1 MNDPTAALASALAE
15 RYRFQRVLG
24 AGGMATVH
32 LAEDLRHRRPVAVKV
47 LRADFGVSLG
57 AERFLREIRIAAQLQ
72 HPHIV
77 PVFDSGEDGGLLWYA
92 MPLVE
97 GETLRARLARE
108 GRLPVAEAARIARE
122 VADAL
127 GYAHGRGVV
136 HRDIKPENILLSRGH
151 ALVTDFGVAKAI
163 SAAAGHADR
172 PEAPDGATDVPT
184 GELTTAG
191 ISLGT
196 PTYMAPEQAVGDAD
210 VDHRADLYALG
221 VVAYEML
228 AGAPPFAGTAQQL
241 LAAHVMQTPEPLSSR
256 RADLPE
262 RVTTAVMRCLEKEPG
277 RRFATADELAAA
289 LGEGRA
295 GPSGEAR
302 RRERERHFRW
312 KLLGAAAVAV
322 VLAGALISRTG
333 RQSSETRADPAA
345 SITRL
350 AVLPFSNR
358 GAPDD
363 AYFADGVSDE
373 LRGRLAAVRGL
384 EVVASASSN
393 AYRDSR
399 KTPQEIGRELR
410 AQYVLRGTV
419 RWARGSGGASR
430 VQVSP
435 ELIATASQSTRWGR
449 SFDVTIDD
457 IFAVQRQVAEQVASE
472 LAVSLG
478 DGASPTAAGP
488 PTTNLAA
495 YDHYLRGMA
504 LIRRAMNVSS
514 GFRIAADELARAI
527 ALDSAFALAHAQ
539 LGRAHAAAYWFFE
552 DRSDARLEL
561 ARVAAESALA
571 LRPGLPQAHVTLG
584 YYHYWGRRDYARA
597 LAEFDRALERAPND
611 VEALAGRGAVLRRQ
625 GRADESL
632 RAFTRAVELDPQNAP
647 ALRDAGSTAVIAAR
661 PTDALAYL
669 EREAK
674 IAPSIGN
681 HVMQSLAY
689 YEAGRQR
696 EAEQALD
703 AAARTA
709 PPSEVAATVV
719 NGSWWWIMTFHD
731 STAWRM
737 LGDMRLS
744 DAGADTAAYYLVKAE
759 WKHLA
764 GDRAGAR
771 MVADSAARAYEE
783 RVRQQPREDRYHL
796 SLGIAY
802 ALQGRRDEAL
812 RAGRRALEML
822 PVSRDA
828 LDGANWLKEMA
839 YLHVLLG
846 DAAEALDLIERN
858 LALPSHQSPAY
869 FRSDLRFAALRGNPR
884 FDRLTGLLGR

>member
-1 MNDPTAALASALAE
+1 
-15 RYRFQRVLG
+15 
-24 AGGMATVH
+24 MATVH
-32 LAEDLRHRRPVAVKV
+32 LAEDLRHRRPVAIKV
-47 LRADFGVSLG
+47 LRPDLGASLG

-92 MPLVE
+92 MPRVE

-151 ALVTDFGVAKAI
+151 ALVTDFGVAKAV
-163 SAAAGHADR
+163 SAAARGGADR
-172 PEAPDGATDVPT
+172 PEGLDGPRDLST

-196 PTYMAPEQAVGDAD
+196 PAYMAPEQAAGDAD

-228 AGAPPFAGTAQQL
+228 AGAPPFTGSAQQL
-241 LAAHVMQTPEPLSSR
+241 LAAHVMQTPEPLISR

-262 RVTTAVMRCLEKEPG
+262 QVTTAVMRCLEKEPG

-289 LGEGRA
+289 LRDNNA
-295 GPSGEAR
+295 GPSGETHP
-302 RRERERHFRW
+302 RERERLGRW
-312 KLLGAAAVAV
+312 KLPAAIAVAV
-322 VLAGALISRTG
+322 VLAGALILWIG
-333 RQSSETRADPAA
+333 RQSSQIRADPGL
-345 SITRL
+345 SVTRL

-373 LRGRLAAVRGL
+373 LRGKLATLRGL
-384 EVVASASSN
+384 EVVASASSD
-393 AYRDSR
+393 AYREST
-399 KTPQEIGRELR
+399 KTPEEIGRELR
-410 AQYVLRGTV
+410 VKYILRGTV
-419 RWARGSGGASR
+419 RWARGSGAASR

-435 ELIATASQSTRWGR
+435 ELIATESESTRWQR

-457 IFAVQRQVAEQVASE
+457 IFAVQRQVAEQVANE

-478 DGASPTAAGP
+478 EGASARAGP

-504 LIRRAMNVSS
+504 LVRRATSLSS
-514 GFRIAADELARAI
+514 GFRRAADELARAT
-527 ALDSAFALAHAQ
+527 ALDSAFALAYAH

-561 ARVAAESALA
+561 ARAAAERALA
-571 LRPGLPQAHVTLG
+571 LRPGLPDAHVALG
-584 YYHYWGRRDYARA
+584 YYHYWGHRDYERA
-597 LAEFDRALERAPND
+597 LAEFDRALAHVPND
-611 VEALAGRGAVLRRQ
+611 VEALAGRGNVLRRQ
-625 GRADESL
+625 GRAEESL

-647 ALRDAGSTAVIAAR
+647 ALRNAGSIAVIAGR
-661 PTDALAYL
+661 PLDALSYL
-669 EREAK
+669 DREGA
-674 IAPSIGN
+674 IAPSLGN
-681 HVMQSLAY
+681 HVMRSLAY

-696 EAEQALD
+696 EAEQTLD
-703 AAARTA
+703 AAARIA
-709 PPSEVAATVV
+709 PPSEVAATIV

-744 DAGADTAAYYLVKAE
+744 EAGADTAAYYLVKAE
-759 WKHLA
+759 WKHLT
-764 GDRAGAR
+764 GDRTGAR
-771 MVADSAARAYEE
+771 TVADSAARAYEE

-846 DAAEALDLIERN
+846 NAAEALDLIERN

-869 FRSDLRFAALRGNPR
+869 FRSDLRFAALRGDPR
-884 FDRLTGLLGR
+884 FERLTALPGR

>member
-1 MNDPTAALASALAE
+1 MNDPAAVLASALAE

-32 LAEDLRHRRPVAVKV
+32 LAEDLRHRRPVAIKV
-47 LRADFGVSLG
+47 LRPDLGVSLG

-77 PVFDSGEDGGLLWYA
+77 PVFDSGEAGGLLWYA

-97 GETLRARLARE
+97 GETLRARLSRE

-151 ALVTDFGVAKAI
+151 ALVTDFGVAKAV
-163 SAAAGHADR
+163 STARRAVDR
-172 PEAPDGATDVPT
+172 PEGVDGPKDLAT

-196 PTYMAPEQAVGDAD
+196 PTYMAPEQAVGDVD

-228 AGAPPFAGTAQQL
+228 AGAPPFTGSAQQL
-241 LAAHVMQTPEPLSSR
+241 LAAHVMQAPESLASR
-256 RADLPE
+256 RAGLPE
-262 RVTTAVMRCLEKEPG
+262 QVTTAVMRCLEKEPG

-289 LGEGRA
+289 LGEANA
-295 GPSGEAR
+295 GSSGETR
-302 RRERERHFRW
+302 QRERHGRW
-312 KLLGAAAVAV
+312 KLPGAIAAGV
-322 VLAGALISRTG
+322 VLAGALIIWTG
-333 RQSSETRADPAA
+333 RQSSESRADPAV
-345 SITRL
+345 SVTRL
-350 AVLPFSNR
+350 AVLPFTNR

-373 LRGRLAAVRGL
+373 LRGRLAALRGL
-384 EVVASASSN
+384 EVVASASSD
-393 AYRDSR
+393 AYRDSK

-410 AQYVLRGTV
+410 VQYILRGTV
-419 RWARGSGGASR
+419 RWARASGGASR

-435 ELIATASQSTRWGR
+435 ELVAATSASTRWQR

-478 DGASPTAAGP
+478 DSTSVTDGP

-504 LIRRAMNVSS
+504 LVRRAMIASS
-514 GFRIAADELARAI
+514 GFRSAADELARATT
-527 ALDSAFALAHAQ
+527 LDSTFALAYAQ

-552 DRSDARLEL
+552 DRSEARLAL
-561 ARVAAESALA
+561 VRAAAERALA
-571 LRPGLPQAHVTLG
+571 LRPGLPEAHVTLG
-584 YYHYWGRRDYARA
+584 YYHYWGHRDYARA
-597 LAEFDRALERAPND
+597 LTAFDRALERAPNN
-611 VEALAGRGAVLRRQ
+611 VEALTGRGAVLRRQ
-625 GRADESL
+625 GRAEEGF

-647 ALRDAGSTAVIAAR
+647 ALRDAGSTAVMAGR
-661 PTDALAYL
+661 PLDALAYL
-669 EREAK
+669 EREGT
-674 IAPSIGN
+674 IAPSLGS
-681 HVMQSLAY
+681 HVNRALAY
-689 YEAGRQR
+689 YKAGRQR

-703 AAARTA
+703 AASRSA

-719 NGSWWWIMTFHD
+719 NGSWWWIMAFHD

-759 WKHLA
+759 WKHLT

-771 MVADSAARAYEE
+771 TVADSAARAYEE
-783 RVRQQPREDRYHL
+783 RVRRQPREDRYHL

-802 ALQGRRDEAL
+802 ALEGRRDDAL

-846 DAAEALDLIERN
+846 DADEAIDRIEQN

-884 FDRLTGLLGR
+884 FERLTALQGR